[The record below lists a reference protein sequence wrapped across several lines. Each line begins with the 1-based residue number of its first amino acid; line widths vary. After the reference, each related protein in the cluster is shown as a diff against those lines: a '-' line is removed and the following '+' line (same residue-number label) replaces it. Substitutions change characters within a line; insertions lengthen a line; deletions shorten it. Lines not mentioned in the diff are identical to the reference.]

1 MYVYQGM
8 IFNEFFQ
15 TTCYRMSI
23 VVCFI
28 YNKKLSVGL
37 NYWAAGTGMETEWE
51 RERVSYSPFVMKFT
65 WHFTVEML
73 LSHLGIAIS
82 ASRQTDRGSRMEAY

>member
-37 NYWAAGTGMETEWE
+37 NYWAAGTGMGTGQE
-51 RERVSYSPFVMKFT
+51 RECVSYSLFA
-65 WHFTVEML
+65 
-73 LSHLGIAIS
+73 LSLH
-82 ASRQTDRGSRMEAY
+82 DFDC